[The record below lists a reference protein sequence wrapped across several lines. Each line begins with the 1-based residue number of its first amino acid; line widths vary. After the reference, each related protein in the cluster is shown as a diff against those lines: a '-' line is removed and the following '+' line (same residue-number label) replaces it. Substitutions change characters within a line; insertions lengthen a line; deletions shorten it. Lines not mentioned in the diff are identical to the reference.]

1 MGYGNGN
8 LATHATS
15 TNHEIA
21 ITVTHFN
28 IIFFLNV
35 ADMTSGDQKGIFEK
49 FFELERKEG

>member
-8 LATHATS
+8 FATHATS